1 MFSSSVFRSGARV
14 ASRAGRRFESTA
26 AKAAE
31 PVAAAAPAAES
42 GGVGLAMPLALVS
55 LGGAA
60 YVYLDSQSK
69 MDALATNLN
78 SLQVELSGKTNSA
91 FVFIKPHACKGKAG
105 SVESV
110 VEGKFKDSGIRVT
123 DKGEITAEEIDKNMF
138 IDNHYGAIASK
149 AVKMKPSELNVPE
162 KGKKQFEAAF
172 GESWDSAV
180 ASGKVYNAKDGAEKL
195 GIDSE
200 GVNAEWGKL
209 TRGKDLIKFG
219 GGFYC
224 GKVKDIYVMNGFY
237 MSMRAA
243 YCNPGEK
250 IQWYTVSWPSDALSW
265 DDFRGSVLGATDPSE
280 APKGSIRRSILDEY
294 KKLGLASKPNTGD
307 NGVHASASPFEALAE
322 RNNWLGKNVAEDSYG
337 KGLIAAGVP
346 LEVISK
352 WSGDS
357 QVSVEGETKEGNTMS
372 VFDALEDL
380 DADTVLAK
388 VSKISK

>member
-1 MFSSSVFRSGARV
+1 MFSSSFVRSGARV
-14 ASRAGRRFESTA
+14 ASRAGRRFETTA

-31 PVAAAAPAAES
+31 PAASSS
-42 GGVGLAMPLALVS
+42 GGGLANALALVS
-55 LGGAA
+55 LGAA
-60 YVYLDSQSK
+60 GYVYMDSQSK
-69 MDALATNLN
+69 VEAMSAKVD
-78 SLQVELSGKTNSA
+78 SLQMELSGKTNSA
-91 FVFIKPHACKGKAG
+91 FVFIKPHACKGTPG
-105 SVESV
+105 SVESL
-110 VEGKFKDSGIRVT
+110 VEGKFKASGIRVT
-123 DKGEITAEEIDKNMF
+123 EKGEISAEEIDKNMF

-149 AVKMKPSELNVPE
+149 AVKLKPSELNVPD

-180 ASGKVYNAKDGAEKL
+180 AAGKVYNAKDGAEKL
-195 GIDSE
+195 GIDSD
-200 GVNAEWGKL
+200 GVNAEWAKL

-250 IQWYTVSWPSDALSW
+250 IRWYTVSWPADALSW
-265 DDFRGSVLGATDPSE
+265 GDFRGDILGATDPSE

-294 KKLGLASKPNTGD
+294 KKLGLAGKPNTGD

-322 RNNWLGKNVAEDSYG
+322 RNNWLGKNVEEDSYG

-346 LEVISK
+346 LATISK
-352 WSGDS
+352 WSGDA
-357 QVSVEGETKEGNTMS
+357 QVSVEGETKDGQSMS

-380 DADTVLAK
+380 DADTILTK

>member
-1 MFSSSVFRSGARV
+1 MFSSSFVRSGVRV
-14 ASRAGRRFESTA
+14 ASRASRRFESTA

-31 PVAAAAPAAES
+31 PVKAAEG
-42 GGVGLAMPLALVS
+42 GGVGLAAPLALMS

-69 MDALATNLN
+69 MDAMAAKVD
-78 SLQVELSGKTNSA
+78 SLQVELAGKTNSA

-110 VEGKFKDSGIRVT
+110 VEGKFKESGIRVT

-149 AVKMKPSELNVPE
+149 AVKLKPSELNVPE
-162 KGKKQFEAAF
+162 KGKKQFEEAF

-180 ASGKVYNAKDGAEKL
+180 AAGKVYNAKDGAEKL
-195 GIDSE
+195 GIDAE
-200 GVNAEWGKL
+200 GVNSEWSKL

-237 MSMRAA
+237 MSMRSA

-265 DDFRGSVLGATDPSE
+265 EDFRGSVLGATDPSE
-280 APKGSIRRSILDEY
+280 APKGSIRRTILDEY
-294 KKLGLASKPNTGD
+294 KKLGLDSKPNTGD

-322 RNNWLGKNVAEDSYG
+322 RNNWLGKSVEDDAYG
-337 KGLIAAGVP
+337 KGLLAAGVP
-346 LEVISK
+346 LEVIAK
-352 WSGDS
+352 WSGDC
-357 QVSVEGETKEGNTMS
+357 QVSVQGETKEGKTMS
-372 VFDALEDL
+372 VFDTLEDL
-380 DADTVLAK
+380 DADSVLSK

>member
-149 AVKMKPSELNVPE
+149 A
-162 KGKKQFEAAF
+162 
-172 GESWDSAV
+172 
-180 ASGKVYNAKDGAEKL
+180 
-195 GIDSE
+195 
-200 GVNAEWGKL
+200 
-209 TRGKDLIKFG
+209 
-219 GGFYC
+219 
-224 GKVKDIYVMNGFY
+224 
-237 MSMRAA
+237 
-243 YCNPGEK
+243 
-250 IQWYTVSWPSDALSW
+250 
-265 DDFRGSVLGATDPSE
+265 
-280 APKGSIRRSILDEY
+280 
-294 KKLGLASKPNTGD
+294 
-307 NGVHASASPFEALAE
+307 
-322 RNNWLGKNVAEDSYG
+322 
-337 KGLIAAGVP
+337 
-346 LEVISK
+346 
-352 WSGDS
+352 
-357 QVSVEGETKEGNTMS
+357 GETL
-372 VFDALEDL
+372 F
-380 DADTVLAK
+380 
-388 VSKISK
+388 IY